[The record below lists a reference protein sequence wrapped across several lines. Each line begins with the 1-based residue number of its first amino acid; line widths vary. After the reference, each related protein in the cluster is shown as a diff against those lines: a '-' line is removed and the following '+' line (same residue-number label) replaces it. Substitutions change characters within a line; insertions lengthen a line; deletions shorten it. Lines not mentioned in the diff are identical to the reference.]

1 MQQYAILLGKSKDR
15 LNSSL
20 REKGEKKG
28 NKKFLNVHNFHK
40 NIKLIDDELK

>member
-1 MQQYAILLGKSKDR
+1 MQQYAILLEKSRQIEQFSKR
-15 LNSSL
+15 
-20 REKGEKKG
+20 KGRKKG